1 MLNDILHISL
11 KRYLIALEEDHAS
24 NLLATF
30 VEDNEE
36 FFKSDIDINVIIK
49 TYIEFPSAARIS
61 CNVRRRNQYNHFTE
75 YDRR

>member
-1 MLNDILHISL
+1 MNIHNILYRHSMLNDILHISL

-30 VEDNEE
+30 VEDNDE

-49 TYIEFPSAARIS
+49 LI
-61 CNVRRRNQYNHFTE
+61 
-75 YDRR
+75 